1 MSVLMS
7 CVGVEVEVEVECG
20 KGVNLEITV
29 KSLFEMEDG
38 GTGSLRGMS
47 NIFMPDEELD
57 DI

>member
-1 MSVLMS
+1 MS